1 MAQRLR
7 AALME
12 AELFSSSRLHQLEN
26 GTSKLFILF
35 AVNPM
40 GVFLMAHCSACQVS
54 SMEPRITAAKMAL
67 AVFTNY
73 RPGKAASGASE
84 LFIVFK
90 MEATAI
96 VLSAIL
102 FATTLAIFLGLPA
115 KADRV
120 VVQFSN

>member
-1 MAQRLR
+1 MAQRRR

-12 AELFSSSRLHQLEN
+12 SELFSSSRLHQLEN

-40 GVFLMAHCSACQVS
+40 GVSLMAHCSACQVS

-67 AVFTNY
+67 AAFTSY
-73 RPGKAASGASE
+73 LPGKAASGGSE
-84 LFIVFK
+84 SFTVFK
-90 MEATAI
+90 MEVTAI
-96 VLSAIL
+96 VLLAIL
-102 FATTLAIFLGLPA
+102 FVTMLATFLGLRA
-115 KADRV
+115 KADRA